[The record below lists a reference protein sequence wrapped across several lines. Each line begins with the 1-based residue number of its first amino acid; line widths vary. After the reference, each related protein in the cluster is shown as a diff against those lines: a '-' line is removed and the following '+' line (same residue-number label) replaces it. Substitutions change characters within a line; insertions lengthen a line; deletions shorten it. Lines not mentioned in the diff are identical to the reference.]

1 MGAWGS
7 GIFQNDTSL
16 DWVGDF
22 DAEGAEAVARAVK
35 AAMRPGYLDAD
46 VASEALAACAV
57 VAAAEGAE
65 LPEDAPADV
74 PVKSHAAAVQALKL
88 AAPCQRVVRRVTAEG
103 SELLELWEDAEPADF
118 KAFKASVRELKD
130 RLPQV
135 KPAPLD
141 APVPIG
147 QPGPRL
153 RRGLDLPVTQE
164 ALRDWLMECFQVLEA
179 RGEVNL
185 GPLPEADDLT
195 EFLDHC
201 HDRAIRLAR
210 ALGVT
215 PFDTTV
221 PCDDHTPGGLR
232 AVEMCIGNNFRIT
245 ETHLNGGVEHD

>member
-16 DWVGDF
+16 DWVGAF
-22 DAEGAEAVARAVK
+22 DAEGAEAVARAVS

-57 VAAAEGAE
+57 VAAAAGAE
-65 LPEDAPADV
+65 LPEDAPADL
-74 PVKSHAAAVQALKL
+74 PVRSHAAAVQALKL
-88 AAPCQRVVRRVTAEG
+88 AAPCQRVMRRVTAEG
-103 SELLELWEDAEPADF
+103 SELLELWEDADPADF
-118 KAFKASVRELKD
+118 KAFKASVRDLAG

-135 KPAPLD
+135 EPAPLD

-153 RRGLDLPVTQE
+153 RRGLALPVTPE
-164 ALRDWLMECFQVLEA
+164 VLIDWLVECFQVLEA
-179 RGEVNL
+179 RAEVHF
-185 GPLPEADDLT
+185 GPLPQPADLT

-201 HDRAIRLAR
+201 HDRAIRLAQ
-210 ALGVT
+210 ALDVT

-221 PCDDHTPGGLR
+221 PSDDHTPGGLR
-232 AVEMCIGNNFRIT
+232 AFEMCIGNNFRVI
-245 ETHLNGGVEHD
+245 ETHLNGGAEHD